1 MGPNPEN
8 PQKTSMKKHSKSI
21 ACAVALAT
29 AIPASAQTVS
39 TSAIDSAAF
48 VGTGTQDVSSTFN
61 IRNNFYLN
69 SANALAYLRFEI
81 DSTAGTIAGVPFD
94 DIASVTLDLNVVSFN
109 GSNTTSAIF
118 VWGLNDLIASPVTDG
133 LTETSWTEANF
144 TRATAP
150 HGDTLIDTNDGV
162 LLSTDAFLVG
172 GSNSIAL
179 DVNLFKTFLKASS
192 NDEISIPLVGA
203 SSQIPTI
210 SSAKNSDPALRPA
223 LTITASTGQPSS
235 LMVTGF
241 VPVEGSPGVWQMSIR
256 GTAGEDY
263 IFRSAPDLDFSSGA
277 VVENLTAGDPAVGE
291 IGGTNDSVVTTDGGG
306 NATVR
311 MTLTGD
317 PRDFVRAETAP

>member
-81 DSTAGTIAGVPFD
+81 DSTANTIAGVAFD
-94 DIASVTLDLNVVSFN
+94 DIASVTIDLNVVSFN

-118 VWGLNDLIASPVTDG
+118 VWGLNDLIASAEPNG
-133 LTETSWTEANF
+133 LSETSWTEANF

-150 HGDTLIDTNDGV
+150 HGNTIIDTNDGV
-162 LLSTDAFLVG
+162 LLSTNAFLVG

-179 DVNLFKTFLKASS
+179 DASLFKIFLNASS
-192 NDEISIPLVGA
+192 NDEITIPLVGA
-203 SSQIPTI
+203 SSQIPII
-210 SSAKNSDPALRPA
+210 SSANNSNTALRPA
-223 LTITASTGQPSS
+223 LTITVIPEPSTSLLLLGGMSS
-235 LMVTGF
+235 LLF
-241 VPVEGSPGVWQMSIR
+241 LRRKS
-256 GTAGEDY
+256 
-263 IFRSAPDLDFSSGA
+263 
-277 VVENLTAGDPAVGE
+277 
-291 IGGTNDSVVTTDGGG
+291 
-306 NATVR
+306 
-311 MTLTGD
+311 
-317 PRDFVRAETAP
+317 RD